1 MTRAT
6 RNMRAPRAARLAAG
20 ALLMILPATL
30 VTFDGGPA
38 DAASVARTARVRH
51 KHPHHR
57 KHYRHHLKRVAL
69 DLMQM
74 TPTVASWYYDE
85 GDTACGF
92 HAEYGVANKTLPCG
106 TKVTLRYGGHSVT
119 ATVDDRGPFIYG
131 RSYDLDQRTASALG
145 MWGVA
150 TVYSHVDS
158 GSTRVD

>member
-1 MTRAT
+1 MTRAVRKT
-6 RNMRAPRAARLAAG
+6 RAPRAVTLAAG

-30 VTFDGGPA
+30 MTFDGGPA
-38 DAASVARTARVRH
+38 DAASVAHGTRMRHRHRV
-51 KHPHHR
+51 HHR
-57 KHYRHHLKRVAL
+57 HHHRIRRHAPKVLP
-69 DLMQM
+69 M

-106 TKVTLRYGGHSVT
+106 TKVVLSYGGHSIT
-119 ATVDDRGPFIYG
+119 ATVDDRGPFVYG

-150 TVYSHVDS
+150 TIYA
-158 GSTRVD
+158 RVD